1 MRPLRIYLKNFMNHN
16 TTDIDINFQSVLIV
30 GRSNKNDRI
39 SNGVGKT
46 TIFRAI
52 EYVLFNQS
60 HATILDKIVRDGK
73 RKAVVEFDFE
83 LEGEIYRI
91 YRHRCD
97 TGSSD
102 VRLYKKN
109 AAGQWDSISGRT
121 PSCTDT
127 LIHNLI
133 KISHKAFTYS
143 VLFRQADLTGITSVT
158 DPKKRKEVL
167 KEPLNLAP
175 YTKLEELATKKV
187 RPIKKEIDRLE
198 GSISVIGNPDID
210 IKKAEEELIV
220 TMTQI
225 KNHRDLIESAS
236 LSTEQKRQLVEDLK
250 QSLGQQDIDI
260 HRKVSEQELLVKKL
274 RENTKTNDKKF
285 DDLSGIITN
294 KEDRLKKNKEEE
306 FQAQER
312 LSALVGDLSPEGDID
327 DLQQKYDSVCVDEV
341 KGSEII
347 ATAKAQIK
355 FIKKS
360 LPDSD
365 ECPTCHQSI
374 TSQYREEM
382 CDEATRKLKKQE
394 EHIEFLEDALAK
406 CRRKKFRL
414 DQSLKVVRTRINDIG
429 KLETLIKTLGNEQR
443 SLREEIDRLCV
454 DQNDIAKKIQDEE
467 RQIKETISSLEA
479 LREAVEKSN
488 AITINNKIFAL
499 NQEVSL
505 AQDEI
510 IDYNRRISGL
520 SSVKGGLEER
530 ISTRKA
536 DKVKLANL
544 ESSLVKSQRELRIR
558 QMVVDAFSNRGI
570 PNFIIQTVLDELQF
584 EANSALKELRP
595 ELDVRIDQDLNFE
608 YRRNGVVRDYFQ
620 LSHGQHVYIAL
631 AFKRGTSRVI
641 QKRLGIDIRMLEFD
655 EVDSHLDEEG
665 VDAFAN
671 AIRKWQ
677 NDFTIF
683 VITHNKDLKDK
694 FSHAIL
700 VEEGDDGAE
709 ARVVTSW

>member
-1 MRPLRIYLKNFMNHN
+1 MNHN